1 MFEIV
6 FDNAKI
12 FKDCVDALVTLIDEG
27 EFHITKEGIKL
38 MALDPTQI
46 AMVDFVYPK
55 SALEKY
61 EVPSE
66 TKIGLNLED
75 LSKITSRVRPGEKL
89 VVKLDKS
96 GSRLELT
103 FKGKTTRRF
112 NLPLLDVSGAAPKK
126 PKIEFDCRVKMNGST
141 LKEGLKDASLIS
153 SHVVLKANKEGF
165 EISAT
170 GDKGEVLIEA
180 KKEDDV
186 LLEHTVNAES
196 RSMYPLEYLND
207 LLKTTESEAVVM
219 LDLKT
224 DHPLRIE
231 YPIGQATVVYYL
243 APRIESA

>member
-12 FKDCVDALVTLIDEG
+12 FKDCVDSLVTLIDEG
-27 EFHITKEGIKL
+27 EFQITKEGIKL
-38 MALDPTQI
+38 RAMDPSQI
-46 AMVDFVYPK
+46 AMVDFNFPK

-75 LSKITSRVRPGEKL
+75 LSKVTGRVRPGEKL
-89 VVKLDKS
+89 ILKMDKT
-96 GSRLELT
+96 GSRLEMV

-112 NLPLLDVSGAAPKK
+112 TIPLLDISGASPKQ
-126 PKIEFDCRVKMNGST
+126 PKIEFDSKIKINGST

-153 SHVVLKANKEGF
+153 SHVALKADKNGF

-180 KKEDDV
+180 KKDDDV
-186 LLEHTVNAES
+186 LLEHTVNVES
-196 RSMYPLEYLND
+196 RSLYPLEYLND
-207 LLKTTESEAVVM
+207 LLKSAENEAVIT
-219 LDLKT
+219 LEIKT

-231 YPIGQATVVYYL
+231 YSIGQATIVYYL
-243 APRIESA
+243 APRIENA

>member
-27 EFHITKEGIKL
+27 EFQITKEGIKL
-38 MALDPTQI
+38 RAMDPSQI
-46 AMVDFVYPK
+46 AMVDFNYPK

-61 EVPSE
+61 DVPSE
-66 TKIGLNLED
+66 TKIGLNLDD
-75 LSKITSRVRPGEKL
+75 LSKVTSRVRAGEKL
-89 VVKLDKS
+89 ILRLDKT
-96 GSRLELT
+96 GSRLELV

-112 NLPLLDVSGAAPKK
+112 NLPLLDVSGMTPKQ
-126 PKIEFDCRVKMNGST
+126 PKIEFDSRIKINGST

-153 SHVVLKANKEGF
+153 SHVVLKADKNGF
-165 EISAT
+165 EISAH

-196 RSMYPLEYLND
+196 SSMYPLEYLND
-207 LLKTTESEAVVM
+207 LLRTTDNDAVVS

-224 DHPLRIE
+224 DNPLRIE